1 MWVSQEK
8 GLPMIYT
15 GNTRGLA
22 IHQEM
27 VYIYAHILHSLTLDV
42 RLAEETIRIGVV
54 TLVRTLLR
62 CL

>member
-1 MWVSQEK
+1 MWVSQER

-27 VYIYAHILHSLTLDV
+27 VHIYAHILHSLTLDV
-42 RLAEETIRIGVV
+42 RLAEELIRNRGGDFS
-54 TLVRTLLR
+54 
-62 CL
+62 